1 MMGDDKMKKRT
12 FAQEAKAM
20 EFTIQFMYKEKEYLE
35 EQFNKH
41 KRDSDKFRLQMVKH
55 FIDLYEGY

>member
-1 MMGDDKMKKRT
+1 MKKRT

-20 EFTIQFMYKEKEYLE
+20 EFTIQFMYREKEYLE
-35 EQFNKH
+35 EQFNKF